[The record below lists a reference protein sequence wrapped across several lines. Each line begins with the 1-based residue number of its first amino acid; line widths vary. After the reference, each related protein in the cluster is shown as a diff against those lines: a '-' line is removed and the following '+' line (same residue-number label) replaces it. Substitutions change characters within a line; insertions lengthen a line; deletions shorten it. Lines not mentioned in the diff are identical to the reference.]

1 MSYLF
6 LSCTEIFEGKIA
18 YRKTVLG
25 GCSRTSGCNKL
36 GFSYITAC
44 IPCSYSIFNEDSIDA
59 LELAKNAYAK
69 IADEKLNT
77 NESLLYEQYMQEV
90 KAVEQL
96 LEKLRKKYIEVK
108 MSKALVNLNEALNR
122 LIANA
127 PIRVPKGSKINN
139 DTVALE
145 AGLKRGAVKRSRP
158 ELAEL
163 LDNIR
168 EAEAKRLG
176 KEYSKKNSKIVMQNE
191 ALKLKQQL
199 NELQYKYDVQL
210 SQINSLIFENH
221 RLKRENQFLSE
232 ENNNKIIGFKINK
245 N

>member
-1 MSYLF
+1 
-6 LSCTEIFEGKIA
+6 
-18 YRKTVLG
+18 
-25 GCSRTSGCNKL
+25 
-36 GFSYITAC
+36 
-44 IPCSYSIFNEDSIDA
+44 
-59 LELAKNAYAK
+59 
-69 IADEKLNT
+69 
-77 NESLLYEQYMQEV
+77 
-90 KAVEQL
+90 
-96 LEKLRKKYIEVK
+96 

-122 LIANA
+122 LISNT

-199 NELQYKYDVQL
+199 KELQDKYDVQL

-221 RLKRENQFLSE
+221 RLKRENQFLND

>member
-1 MSYLF
+1 
-6 LSCTEIFEGKIA
+6 
-18 YRKTVLG
+18 
-25 GCSRTSGCNKL
+25 
-36 GFSYITAC
+36 
-44 IPCSYSIFNEDSIDA
+44 
-59 LELAKNAYAK
+59 
-69 IADEKLNT
+69 
-77 NESLLYEQYMQEV
+77 
-90 KAVEQL
+90 
-96 LEKLRKKYIEVK
+96 

-122 LIANA
+122 LITNT

>member
-1 MSYLF
+1 
-6 LSCTEIFEGKIA
+6 
-18 YRKTVLG
+18 
-25 GCSRTSGCNKL
+25 
-36 GFSYITAC
+36 
-44 IPCSYSIFNEDSIDA
+44 
-59 LELAKNAYAK
+59 
-69 IADEKLNT
+69 
-77 NESLLYEQYMQEV
+77 
-90 KAVEQL
+90 
-96 LEKLRKKYIEVK
+96 

-127 PIRVPKGSKINN
+127 PIRVPKSSKINN

-163 LDNIR
+163 LDNIK

-191 ALKLKQQL
+191 TLKLKQQL
-199 NELQYKYDVQL
+199 KELQEKYDLQL

-221 RLKRENQFLSE
+221 RLKRENQFLNE
-232 ENNNKIIGFKINK
+232 ENNNKIIGFKPNK

>member
-1 MSYLF
+1 
-6 LSCTEIFEGKIA
+6 
-18 YRKTVLG
+18 
-25 GCSRTSGCNKL
+25 
-36 GFSYITAC
+36 
-44 IPCSYSIFNEDSIDA
+44 
-59 LELAKNAYAK
+59 
-69 IADEKLNT
+69 
-77 NESLLYEQYMQEV
+77 
-90 KAVEQL
+90 
-96 LEKLRKKYIEVK
+96 

-127 PIRVPKGSKINN
+127 PIRVPKSSKINN

-163 LDNIR
+163 LDNIK

-176 KEYSKKNSKIVMQNE
+176 KEYSKKNSKTVMQNE
-191 ALKLKQQL
+191 TLKLKQQL
-199 NELQYKYDVQL
+199 KELQEKYDVQL

-221 RLKRENQFLSE
+221 RLKRENQFLNE

>member
-1 MSYLF
+1 
-6 LSCTEIFEGKIA
+6 
-18 YRKTVLG
+18 
-25 GCSRTSGCNKL
+25 
-36 GFSYITAC
+36 
-44 IPCSYSIFNEDSIDA
+44 
-59 LELAKNAYAK
+59 
-69 IADEKLNT
+69 
-77 NESLLYEQYMQEV
+77 
-90 KAVEQL
+90 
-96 LEKLRKKYIEVK
+96 

-122 LIANA
+122 LIASA

-191 ALKLKQQL
+191 TLKLKQQL
-199 NELQYKYDVQL
+199 KELQEKYDVQL

-232 ENNNKIIGFKINK
+232 ENNNKIISFKVNK

>member
-1 MSYLF
+1 
-6 LSCTEIFEGKIA
+6 
-18 YRKTVLG
+18 
-25 GCSRTSGCNKL
+25 
-36 GFSYITAC
+36 
-44 IPCSYSIFNEDSIDA
+44 
-59 LELAKNAYAK
+59 
-69 IADEKLNT
+69 
-77 NESLLYEQYMQEV
+77 
-90 KAVEQL
+90 
-96 LEKLRKKYIEVK
+96 

-122 LIANA
+122 LIVNT

-191 ALKLKQQL
+191 SLKLKQQL
-199 NELQYKYDVQL
+199 KELQEKYDVQL

-221 RLKRENQFLSE
+221 RLKRENQFLNE
-232 ENNNKIIGFKINK
+232 ENDNKIIGFKINK

>member
-1 MSYLF
+1 
-6 LSCTEIFEGKIA
+6 
-18 YRKTVLG
+18 
-25 GCSRTSGCNKL
+25 
-36 GFSYITAC
+36 
-44 IPCSYSIFNEDSIDA
+44 
-59 LELAKNAYAK
+59 
-69 IADEKLNT
+69 
-77 NESLLYEQYMQEV
+77 
-90 KAVEQL
+90 
-96 LEKLRKKYIEVK
+96 

-122 LIANA
+122 LIANT
-127 PIRVPKGSKINN
+127 PIRVLKGSKINN

-191 ALKLKQQL
+191 TLRLKQQL
-199 NELQYKYDVQL
+199 KELQEKYDAQL
-210 SQINSLIFENH
+210 SQMNSLIFENH
-221 RLKRENQFLSE
+221 RLKRENQFLNE
-232 ENNNKIIGFKINK
+232 ENDNKIIGFKINK

>member
-1 MSYLF
+1 
-6 LSCTEIFEGKIA
+6 
-18 YRKTVLG
+18 
-25 GCSRTSGCNKL
+25 
-36 GFSYITAC
+36 
-44 IPCSYSIFNEDSIDA
+44 
-59 LELAKNAYAK
+59 
-69 IADEKLNT
+69 
-77 NESLLYEQYMQEV
+77 
-90 KAVEQL
+90 
-96 LEKLRKKYIEVK
+96 

-122 LIANA
+122 LITNT

-191 ALKLKQQL
+191 VLKLKKKL
-199 NELQYKYDVQL
+199 KELQDKYDVQL

-221 RLKRENQFLSE
+221 RLKRENQFLSD

>member
-1 MSYLF
+1 
-6 LSCTEIFEGKIA
+6 
-18 YRKTVLG
+18 
-25 GCSRTSGCNKL
+25 
-36 GFSYITAC
+36 
-44 IPCSYSIFNEDSIDA
+44 
-59 LELAKNAYAK
+59 
-69 IADEKLNT
+69 
-77 NESLLYEQYMQEV
+77 
-90 KAVEQL
+90 
-96 LEKLRKKYIEVK
+96 

-122 LIANA
+122 LITNT
-127 PIRVPKGSKINN
+127 PLRVPKGSKINN

-199 NELQYKYDVQL
+199 KELQDKYDVQL

>member
-1 MSYLF
+1 
-6 LSCTEIFEGKIA
+6 
-18 YRKTVLG
+18 
-25 GCSRTSGCNKL
+25 
-36 GFSYITAC
+36 
-44 IPCSYSIFNEDSIDA
+44 
-59 LELAKNAYAK
+59 
-69 IADEKLNT
+69 
-77 NESLLYEQYMQEV
+77 
-90 KAVEQL
+90 
-96 LEKLRKKYIEVK
+96 

-122 LIANA
+122 LITNT

-163 LDNIR
+163 LDNIK

-191 ALKLKQQL
+191 TLKLKQQL
-199 NELQYKYDVQL
+199 KELQEKYDVQL

-221 RLKRENQFLSE
+221 RLKRENQFLNE

>member
-1 MSYLF
+1 
-6 LSCTEIFEGKIA
+6 
-18 YRKTVLG
+18 
-25 GCSRTSGCNKL
+25 
-36 GFSYITAC
+36 
-44 IPCSYSIFNEDSIDA
+44 
-59 LELAKNAYAK
+59 
-69 IADEKLNT
+69 
-77 NESLLYEQYMQEV
+77 
-90 KAVEQL
+90 
-96 LEKLRKKYIEVK
+96 

-122 LIANA
+122 LIINT

-163 LDNIR
+163 LDNIK

-176 KEYSKKNSKIVMQNE
+176 KEYSKKSSKIVMQNE
-191 ALKLKQQL
+191 TLKLKQQL
-199 NELQYKYDVQL
+199 KQLQEKYDAQL

-221 RLKRENQFLSE
+221 RLKRENQFLNE

>member
-1 MSYLF
+1 
-6 LSCTEIFEGKIA
+6 
-18 YRKTVLG
+18 
-25 GCSRTSGCNKL
+25 
-36 GFSYITAC
+36 
-44 IPCSYSIFNEDSIDA
+44 
-59 LELAKNAYAK
+59 
-69 IADEKLNT
+69 
-77 NESLLYEQYMQEV
+77 
-90 KAVEQL
+90 
-96 LEKLRKKYIEVK
+96 

-122 LIANA
+122 LIINT
-127 PIRVPKGSKINN
+127 PIRVSKGSKINN

-191 ALKLKQQL
+191 TLKLKQQL
-199 NELQYKYDVQL
+199 KELQDKYDVQL

-221 RLKRENQFLSE
+221 RLKRENQFLSD

>member
-1 MSYLF
+1 
-6 LSCTEIFEGKIA
+6 
-18 YRKTVLG
+18 
-25 GCSRTSGCNKL
+25 
-36 GFSYITAC
+36 
-44 IPCSYSIFNEDSIDA
+44 
-59 LELAKNAYAK
+59 
-69 IADEKLNT
+69 
-77 NESLLYEQYMQEV
+77 
-90 KAVEQL
+90 
-96 LEKLRKKYIEVK
+96 
-108 MSKALVNLNEALNR
+108 MSKALINLNEALNR
-122 LIANA
+122 LISNT

-163 LDNIR
+163 LDDIK

-199 NELQYKYDVQL
+199 KELQEKYDAQL

-221 RLKRENQFLSE
+221 RLKREIQFLNE
-232 ENNNKIIGFKINK
+232 ENNNKIINFKN
-245 N
+245 

>member
-1 MSYLF
+1 
-6 LSCTEIFEGKIA
+6 
-18 YRKTVLG
+18 
-25 GCSRTSGCNKL
+25 
-36 GFSYITAC
+36 
-44 IPCSYSIFNEDSIDA
+44 
-59 LELAKNAYAK
+59 
-69 IADEKLNT
+69 
-77 NESLLYEQYMQEV
+77 
-90 KAVEQL
+90 
-96 LEKLRKKYIEVK
+96 

-122 LIANA
+122 LIASA

-163 LDNIR
+163 LDDIK

-176 KEYSKKNSKIVMQNE
+176 KEYSKKNSKIVMQKE

-199 NELQYKYDVQL
+199 KELQEKYDAQL

-221 RLKRENQFLSE
+221 RLKREIQFLNE
-232 ENNNKIIGFKINK
+232 ENNNKIINFKN
-245 N
+245 

>member
-1 MSYLF
+1 
-6 LSCTEIFEGKIA
+6 
-18 YRKTVLG
+18 
-25 GCSRTSGCNKL
+25 
-36 GFSYITAC
+36 
-44 IPCSYSIFNEDSIDA
+44 
-59 LELAKNAYAK
+59 
-69 IADEKLNT
+69 
-77 NESLLYEQYMQEV
+77 
-90 KAVEQL
+90 
-96 LEKLRKKYIEVK
+96 

-127 PIRVPKGSKINN
+127 PIRVPKSSKINN

-163 LDNIR
+163 LDNIK

-191 ALKLKQQL
+191 TLKLKQQL
-199 NELQYKYDVQL
+199 KELQEKYDIQL

-221 RLKRENQFLSE
+221 RLKRENQFLNE
-232 ENNNKIIGFKINK
+232 ENDNKIIGFKINK

>member
-1 MSYLF
+1 
-6 LSCTEIFEGKIA
+6 
-18 YRKTVLG
+18 
-25 GCSRTSGCNKL
+25 
-36 GFSYITAC
+36 
-44 IPCSYSIFNEDSIDA
+44 
-59 LELAKNAYAK
+59 
-69 IADEKLNT
+69 
-77 NESLLYEQYMQEV
+77 
-90 KAVEQL
+90 
-96 LEKLRKKYIEVK
+96 

-122 LIANA
+122 LITNT

-199 NELQYKYDVQL
+199 KELQDKYDVQL